1 MNLFRSENEI
11 CVNIVENGE
20 ERYVQAEPETGEAYD
35 IPLDDPAMEVV
46 DVCHAMVDPNRRVYS
61 KIAKKGKLDSLL
73 DWRLKL
79 KVTQTKVAATS
90 SKKEEDDTEVDVEGE
105 EEPKSKKLT
114 SEQASARL
122 QSLLGHSCY
131 VSGCKKENC
140 YSPTCRSIG
149 LLQQRITQE
158 KEENRKR
165 AEAEEKLAVSMN
177 STTAPVSLK
186 RILNDDE
193 RNKKKRVPVK
203 YPMMSAYM
211 TKSKKRT
218 IFVLPDHEIKHLSRR
233 GGQGYVTGFHHGSK
247 NNSTAWFYPSARPL
261 FKTCWFF
268 RTIGLQSLSAAA
280 LQLRILWA
288 CLRWDDMNTKPST
301 ADGKNQLTTD
311 SEIVTTDILKHRH
324 VGRFLE
330 KTQYFQRRVVIPLD
344 VPKTVREVAP
354 SRSGLRKRKLV
365 EAPKFSQPVV
375 SEEWIDEDRLD
386 LWSIRHYHEKA
397 ERTSTPVATRLKG
410 TPQTGMKNSCVTM
423 EELKEKAEQQLR
435 AQRAAHQQKKDGTPG
450 NPSIVRLAVPVSGG
464 KVAIP
469 AAGGKNSIASLIT
482 SATGQGMAGRRI
494 LISKDGSPLVKTQAA
509 GQPMLIASA
518 GTGAAASPAGTP
530 NKIQITRGADGKIQI
545 RGLQPG
551 QQLIRL
557 GDGRFSI
564 VSTTTQPTLT
574 EQKAGDTA
582 AAATPATPGAATA
595 TKTIIL
601 KSATAPGG
609 AVKPTGQVVVS
620 GNNTSLVQQI
630 TSGKV
635 QLGTLNGQQVLVQ
648 SPSTPAA
655 ISPATPVT
663 ANASLKSETP
673 AGKWSIFF
681 QVDIAAD
688 WIEHFH
694 DCLFHSRNG
703 SGGNSQTGVGAS
715 IAART
720 ANCRAESSRW

>member
-1 MNLFRSENEI
+1 MEP
-11 CVNIVENGE
+11 ENGE
-20 ERYVQAEPETGEAYD
+20 AYE

-46 DVCHAMVDPNRRVYS
+46 DICAAMVDPNRRVYS

-79 KVTQTKVAATS
+79 KVTEAKATTAD

-105 EEPKSKKLT
+105 EEPKSRRLT
-114 SEQASARL
+114 SEQAAARL
-122 QSLLGHSCY
+122 QALLGQSCY
-131 VSGCKKENC
+131 VSGCQKENC
-140 YSPTCRSIG
+140 YSPTCRAVIV
-149 LLQQRITQE
+149 LQQRISQE
-158 KEENRKR
+158 KEESKRR
-165 AEAEEKLAVSMN
+165 AEAEEKMAVAIN
-177 STTAPVSLK
+177 STEAPVSLK
-186 RILNDDE
+186 RILSDDE

-288 CLRWDDMNTKPST
+288 CLRWDDMNTKPNT

-397 ERTSTPVATRLKG
+397 ERANTPIPTRLKS
-410 TPQTGMKNSCVTM
+410 TPQSGIKNSGVTM

-469 AAGGKNSIASLIT
+469 AAGGKNSIASLIS

-494 LISKDGSPLVKTQAA
+494 LISKDGSPLVKTPAA

-518 GTGAAASPAGTP
+518 GTGAAASPAGAP

-564 VSTTTQPTLT
+564 VSTTTQPPPV
-574 EQKAGDTA
+574 EQKTGDA
-582 AAATPATPGAATA
+582 AA

-601 KSATAPGG
+601 KSATAPGAG
-609 AVKPTGQVVVS
+609 VKPPGQVVVS
-620 GNNTSLVQQI
+620 GGSTSLVQQI

-648 SPSTPAA
+648 SANTPAA
-655 ISPATPVT
+655 TSPATPV
-663 ANASLKSETP
+663 ASNISLKTETTT
-673 AGKWSIFF
+673 GT
-681 QVDIAAD
+681 
-688 WIEHFH
+688 
-694 DCLFHSRNG
+694 CLA
-703 SGGNSQTGVGAS
+703 QM
-715 IAART
+715 
-720 ANCRAESSRW
+720 

>member
-1 MNLFRSENEI
+1 
-11 CVNIVENGE
+11 
-20 ERYVQAEPETGEAYD
+20 
-35 IPLDDPAMEVV
+35 MEVV
-46 DVCHAMVDPNRRVYS
+46 DVCAAMVDPDRRVYS

-79 KVTQTKVAATS
+79 KVTEAKTGPRSSSSSSSSSSSAAA

-105 EEPKSKKLT
+105 EEPKLRKLT
-114 SEQASARL
+114 SEMAAKRL
-122 QSLLGHSCY
+122 EALIAQSCY
-131 VSGCKKENC
+131 APSGCLKKNC
-140 YSPTCRSIG
+140 YSPTCRSVP
-149 LLQQRITQE
+149 LLEQRLSQE
-158 KEENRKR
+158 KEK
-165 AEAEEKLAVSMN
+165 AEADEKMAIAIN
-177 STTAPVSLK
+177 STEGPVALK

-288 CLRWDDMNTKPST
+288 CLRWDDMNSKPNTSN
-301 ADGKNQLTTD
+301 DGKNQLTTD

-365 EAPKFSQPVV
+365 EAPKFSQPIVT
-375 SEEWIDEDRLD
+375 EEWIEEDRLD
-386 LWSIRHYHEKA
+386 LWSIRHYHERA
-397 ERTSTPVATRLKG
+397 ERANTPTLTRFKG
-410 TPQTGMKNSCVTM
+410 TPQSAIKHTGATM

-450 NPSIVRLAVPVSGG
+450 NPSIVRLTVPIGAA
-464 KVAIP
+464 KMAIP
-469 AAGGKNSIASLIT
+469 SP
-482 SATGQGMAGRRI
+482 GMAGRRI
-494 LISKDGSPLVKTQAA
+494 LITKDGSPLLKTGAAA
-509 GQPMLIASA
+509 GQPVLIASA
-518 GTGAAASPAGTP
+518 ASATPGAVGATP
-530 NKIQITRGADGKIQI
+530 TPSKIQITRGADGKIQI

-564 VSTTTQPTLT
+564 VSTTTQPPPT
-574 EQKAGDTA
+574 EQKAGE
-582 AAATPATPGAATA
+582 TP

-601 KSATAPGG
+601 KSAAAPASAIGQLKTA
-609 AVKPTGQVVVS
+609 
-620 GNNTSLVQQI
+620 NNATLVQQI
-630 TSGKV
+630 TAGKV

-655 ISPATPVT
+655 SPATPLT
-663 ANASLKSETP
+663 DT
-673 AGKWSIFF
+673 GKTIISFLFIYFIFYSF
-681 QVDIAAD
+681 ISFFIQ
-688 WIEHFH
+688 
-694 DCLFHSRNG
+694 LFHFLFIYFIFYSFLSFIN
-703 SGGNSQTGVGAS
+703 
-715 IAART
+715 
-720 ANCRAESSRW
+720 